1 MEVIRNY
8 WFGSPI
14 ILFCLIFDLG
24 VVHLDYALK
33 IGQNRFVPAIREAQA
48 SLLVVSQYST
58 IVFNAGVAVS
68 TAFLTVTDHGRSL
81 LILGWLTV
89 VFVTL
94 LLRLALLTH
103 LRRRHLANSQPQ
115 LTLKLIASGALVSG
129 VAWAAL
135 PFIVSDFGGD
145 GPDAYIYL
153 IMMGISAG
161 AAIRGI
167 GCAYPSL
174 AFSVPPLLSI
184 VFSLTLVGSPVDIVL
199 AANVAAFILI
209 LARSSIGA
217 ERVFI
222 SNELGKLEATSLA
235 GSLSRA
241 NQDILH
247 SHSQLEV
254 VATHDT
260 LTGLANRSRFA
271 ELLAQSVAT
280 AIAENQTVCLLLL
293 DVDRFKTIND
303 TLGHGAGDVVL
314 KEVAARLSAIA
325 GAEATLARLGGDEF
339 AILVDG
345 PTAAVTARRLA
356 DAVLDRTRQPIAA
369 AGTAL
374 STGLSIGLAGYPDH
388 ASTAEDL
395 LACAD
400 MALHAAK
407 ERGRR
412 RMQEFDPTMK
422 SHADRLRVIEQD
434 LERAVA
440 DSKVEVW
447 FQPQIRL
454 DTGEI
459 AGFETLLRWFHPE
472 LGAVSPPEV
481 VQAAQAL
488 HIAERLTE
496 YVADGA
502 CRMLSRLPELDLPS
516 ATVAFNVSP
525 SEFALYSVADMLERV
540 TKAHNI
546 NPNLLEIEITEEA
559 ILDTAGAGEQ
569 LKRLENAGYKLAVD
583 DFGMGHSSLAYLV
596 SLKVD
601 RLKIDKSFVT
611 GVSDT
616 RANQEL
622 ITALVGLGQALKIEI
637 VVEGVENEADAAT
650 LESLGCSIGQGYH
663 FARPMP
669 EPALQSW
676 LDLRHPHSRQRV
688 AALA

>member
-1 MEVIRNY
+1 M
-8 WFGSPI
+8 
-14 ILFCLIFDLG
+14 
-24 VVHLDYALK
+24 DYVLK
-33 IGQNRFVPAIREAQA
+33 IGQNRFVPAIREAQTRV
-48 SLLVVSQYST
+48 LVANQHST
-58 IVFNAGVAVS
+58 IAFNAGIAVS
-68 TAFLTVTDHGRSL
+68 VAFLTATGHGRSL
-81 LILGWLTV
+81 AIIGWLAAV
-89 VFVTL
+89 LLTL
-94 LLRLALLTH
+94 LLRILL
-103 LRRRHLANSQPQ
+103 LNRLQRRRMIGSEPERS
-115 LTLKLIASGALVSG
+115 LKLIGFGALTSG
-129 VAWAAL
+129 FAWATL
-135 PFIVSDFGGD
+135 PFIVSDFNGN
-145 GPDAYIYL
+145 GPDAYVYL

-161 AAIRGI
+161 AVIRGI

-174 AFSVPPLLSI
+174 AFAVPPLLSI
-184 VFSLTLVGSPVDIVL
+184 MVSLAWGGGTVDFVL
-199 AANVAAFILI
+199 ATNVAAFILI
-209 LARSSIGA
+209 LVRSSIAA
-217 ERVFI
+217 ERVFV

-241 NQDILH
+241 NQDIQH
-247 SHSQLEV
+247 SHNQLEV
-254 VATHDT
+254 VATRDP
-260 LTGLANRSRFA
+260 LTGLANRGRFA

-280 AIAENQTVCLLLL
+280 ATTENRAAALLLL

-314 KEVAARLSAIA
+314 KEVSSRLNAIV
-325 GAEATLARLGGDEF
+325 GTDATLARLGGDEF

-345 PTAAVTARRLA
+345 ANACAVARRIA
-356 DAVLDRTRQPIAA
+356 DSILERGRQPIVV

-374 STGLSIGLAGYPDH
+374 SVSLSIGLASYPEH
-388 ASTAEDL
+388 ATTAEDL

-400 MALHAAK
+400 MALYAAK

-412 RMQEFDPTMK
+412 RVQEFDPTMK
-422 SHADRLRVIEQD
+422 SLADRQRMIEQD
-434 LERAVA
+434 LERAIA
-440 DSKVEVW
+440 ESELEVW

-459 AGFETLLRWFHPE
+459 AGFEALLRWFHPE

-481 VQAAQAL
+481 VQAAQAM

-502 CRMLSRLPELDLPS
+502 CRMLSRLPELGLPS

-540 TKAHNI
+540 TRTHTI

-559 ILDTAGAGEQ
+559 ILDTEGAGEQ

-601 RLKIDKSFVT
+601 RLKIDRSFVT

-622 ITALVGLGQALKIEI
+622 ITALVGLGQALTIEI
-637 VVEGVENEADAAT
+637 VVEGVETAADAAA
-650 LESLGCSIGQGYH
+650 LEALGCRIGQGYH

-669 EPALQSW
+669 EPALKAW
-676 LDLRHPHSRQRV
+676 LDVRNRPSPRRV
-688 AALA
+688 AAMA